1 MFFSLFRVLTIVW
14 SYMFIFFQ
22 QTSLIYFN
30 LIHFWRL
37 TNVRCLCF
45 SLHLSYL
52 LNVFLASDA
61 HSIYPSY
68 CWYNNFSHIPDR
80 VTFSP
85 QIPKIKFNNFSKTQN
100 VINDLS
106 PPSSLISLTSP
117 TPLTYKAIYISS
129 CVMFI
134 WVFFL
139 WNIYALS
146 SSWNGHSTFIEL
158 RTNWPLD
165 NSHVSY
171 SYMFILGFTCLCCLC
186 CYSASSMKTKYM
198 APSGHPVNNLNLSK
212 G

>member
-1 MFFSLFRVLTIVW
+1 MYFLILMIFLNN
-14 SYMFIFFQ
+14 IFFQ

-134 WVFFL
+134 WVFFFVKYL
-139 WNIYALS
+139 CSIIILKWSFHL
-146 SSWNGHSTFIEL
+146 H
-158 RTNWPLD
+158 RTT
-165 NSHVSY
+165 Y
-171 SYMFILGFTCLCCLC
+171 
-186 CYSASSMKTKYM
+186 
-198 APSGHPVNNLNLSK
+198 
-212 G
+212 